1 VAEWSIAAVLKT
13 AGPKGPVS
21 SNLTVS
27 AKGFMITL
35 IAAIGR
41 NREIGLDN
49 KLVCSFPEDMK
60 HFKSYTM
67 GKVIIMG
74 RKTFASIGNKP
85 LPGRKCIIVSSHD
98 MTHSAVTAKTVESAL
113 SIDHCYPELVVIG
126 GESVYRQAMPFADK
140 LVITHIDEEF
150 KADSFFPEIDP
161 AVWKINSVV
170 DGGTVPFNYKFVEY
184 IRNENSGVIKR
195 EAS

>member
-1 VAEWSIAAVLKT
+1 
-13 AGPKGPVS
+13 
-21 SNLTVS
+21 
-27 AKGFMITL
+27 MITL

-49 KLVCSFPEDMK
+49 KLVCSFSEDMK
-60 HFKSYTM
+60 HFKAYTM

-85 LPGRKCIIVSSHD
+85 LPGRKCIVISSQDLHGA
-98 MTHSAVTAKTVESAL
+98 SIRAKDVEEAF
-113 SIDHCYPELVVIG
+113 SIDHCYPEIVVIG

-150 KADSFFPEIDP
+150 NADSFFPEIDP
-161 AVWKINSVV
+161 KVWKINSIVE
-170 DGGTVPFNYKFVEY
+170 GGTVPFNYKFVEY
-184 IRNENSGVIKR
+184 IRNEGSGVIKR
-195 EAS
+195 EAG